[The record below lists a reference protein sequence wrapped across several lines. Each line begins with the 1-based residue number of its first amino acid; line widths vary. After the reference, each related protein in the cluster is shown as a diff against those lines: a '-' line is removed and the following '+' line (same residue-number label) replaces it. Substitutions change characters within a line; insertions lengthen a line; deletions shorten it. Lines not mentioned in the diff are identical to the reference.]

1 MFSKTLIALAT
12 IGISASAHAA
22 ALIDEGFEDVF
33 GLQAKGWVLTNASTP
48 GGATPGWFQGTPAT
62 MGTDFFDAQA
72 GAAKSYAAAN
82 FENAGPGGTIR
93 NYLITPQ
100 FSTAESVSV
109 SFWARGIA
117 EPDYVDQFAF
127 GFSNGS
133 AAFEGFNLGPVVTAR
148 TDGWTQ
154 YLVSLG
160 AQGADTFGR
169 FAIAY
174 TGPQANADFLGIDSL
189 VVGIPETVP
198 EPSTWMLL
206 SAGSLA
212 LLSLRRRRHP

>member
-1 MFSKTLIALAT
+1 MRTPILAT
-12 IGISASAHAA
+12 RRMSRSLLTSACLLACCLLA
-22 ALIDEGFEDVF
+22 D
-33 GLQAKGWVLTNASTP
+33 P
-48 GGATPGWFQGTPAT
+48 
-62 MGTDFFDAQA
+62 
-72 GAAKSYAAAN
+72 
-82 FENAGPGGTIR
+82 
-93 NYLITPQ
+93 
-100 FSTAESVSV
+100 
-109 SFWARGIA
+109 
-117 EPDYVDQFAF
+117 
-127 GFSNGS
+127 
-133 AAFEGFNLGPVVTAR
+133 
-148 TDGWTQ
+148 
-154 YLVSLG
+154 G